1 MISLTGAAM
10 VRFTLPVTCRRTC
23 CSDVSSRRSL
33 FVWVLTVLAS
43 AWQAPTLNPAA
54 LSSDKG
60 GLVDRLLLRSIPR
73 PTHRSVF
80 VGDVVAFHSPLAPV
94 TEQVNWSPKGADGI
108 HVLQGEQQCAAH
120 PTFCWLESEGQQ
132 PCLERPISS

>member
-1 MISLTGAAM
+1 
-10 VRFTLPVTCRRTC
+10 
-23 CSDVSSRRSL
+23 L
-33 FVWVLTVLAS
+33 FVWVLTVLTI

-80 VGDVVAFHSPLAPV
+80 VGDVVAFQSPLAPV
-94 TEQVNWSPKGADGI
+94 TEQVSCLRKVQMACMYTCMLTGAAQ
-108 HVLQGEQQCAAH
+108 HTPPSACC
-120 PTFCWLESEGQQ
+120 TEGG
-132 PCLERPISS
+132 SSRA

>member
-1 MISLTGAAM
+1 MQVFNLLVVLQELTTVISLTGAAM
-10 VRFTLPVTCRRTC
+10 VRYSLLVMCRRAC
-23 CSDVSSRRSL
+23 CSDVSSGRSV
-33 FVWVLTVLAS
+33 FVWILTVLAF

-54 LSSDKG
+54 LNSDKG

-94 TEQVNWSPKGADGI
+94 TEQVSWS
-108 HVLQGEQQCAAH
+108 
-120 PTFCWLESEGQQ
+120 
-132 PCLERPISS
+132 

>member
-1 MISLTGAAM
+1 MQVFNLLVVLQELTTVISLTGAAM
-10 VRFTLPVTCRRTC
+10 VRFTLPVMRRCAC
-23 CSDVSSRRSL
+23 CSDVSFRRSL
-33 FVWVLTVLAS
+33 FVWALAVLAS

-94 TEQVNWSPKGADGI
+94 TEQVSWSRKVQTACMYCKENSTAQHTP
-108 HVLQGEQQCAAH
+108 
-120 PTFCWLESEGQQ
+120 P
-132 PCLERPISS
+132 